1 MPPSGAA
8 PLPDRFVAH
17 GYPLPRQHFL
27 YISEAQSKAVVE
39 PDGMTYDLWGETM
52 IFYREAWYMRACL
65 SYGTRGRC
73 LTIPLII

>member
-1 MPPSGAA
+1 MQSPCRHA
-8 PLPDRFVAH
+8 PF
-17 GYPLPRQHFL
+17 GQQFL
-27 YISEAQSKAVVE
+27 DFAEAETEPVVE

-52 IFYREAWYMRACL
+52 IFYRDVWYMRACL